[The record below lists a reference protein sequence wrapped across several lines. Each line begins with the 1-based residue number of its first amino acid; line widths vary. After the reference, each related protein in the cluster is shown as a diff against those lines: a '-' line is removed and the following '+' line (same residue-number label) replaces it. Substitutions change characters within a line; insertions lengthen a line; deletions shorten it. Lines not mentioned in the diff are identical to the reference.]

1 MTGTASAS
9 LAVLSAAFRRFL
21 GIMYE
26 AEFVDVGRTCF
37 ADTLCVTVM
46 ARGTGGAIIARLVC
60 ISFSVVALSLRGIIG
75 AADAGRFA
83 VSIVTSIAV
92 FGFPRGSAGEIATTL
107 PYGKLGREIAD
118 FSSLIILGF
127 ILFAFADCKGSD
139 KLPSNVWVD
148 ISFAIMA
155 DCFLDASSTPA
166 PSRLLRSN
174 VRERFFEG
182 FTEVLWLRCLVWIFE
197 VLMFFSLLLVFKL
210 LDGGSI

>member
-1 MTGTASAS
+1 
-9 LAVLSAAFRRFL
+9 
-21 GIMYE
+21 MYE

-75 AADAGRFA
+75 AADAGRFAVSIVTSIGRFA